1 MLEGPIFEDIVS
13 SVNVGSLVIGDTI
26 LTVIIGSL
34 IDETI
39 TLIVDSSYPV
49 IGATISTVDS
59 NSLVTRPLALVSTV
73 LSYQFCWFDYKNYL
87 LYQTPKKLFYRIK
100 STLLQ
105 NKQNLD

>member
-49 IGATISTVDS
+49 IGDTISTVDS
-59 NSLVTRPLALVSTV
+59 NSLVTRPLALVTMV
-73 LSYQFCWFDYKNYL
+73 LSYQFCWFD
-87 LYQTPKKLFYRIK
+87 
-100 STLLQ
+100 
-105 NKQNLD
+105 